1 MKNYQPKN
9 KKQNLIFTIFTFL
22 FVFSI
27 NSQEKEEKK

>member
-9 KKQNLIFTIFTFL
+9 NNQNLIFAIFTFL